1 MPTAAAA
8 LLDRL
13 GRPGAIHL
21 GAVGPAVERLPTGL
35 PPLDAVLGGGLPRG
49 RITELAGGR
58 SAGRTGLAC
67 RIAASATA
75 TGAIIAWVDTDD
87 TLDPEAAAA
96 AGLVLDR
103 TLWVR
108 PRTPEDASRAAELLL
123 AAGGF
128 GLVILD
134 QTKTRTALPWPRLAR
149 AAEQTR
155 STLLFLTLH
164 RQAGSYAAL
173 GLELTARQAKWTRGP
188 GDLVLLD
195 GITSEVTVA
204 RNRIGRPGHTLTVR
218 QACA

>member
-1 MPTAAAA
+1 MSTAAA

-21 GAVGPAVERLPTGL
+21 GTVGPALERLPTGL
-35 PPLDAVLGGGLPRG
+35 PPLDAVLTGGLPRG

-58 SAGRTGLAC
+58 SSGRTGLAC

-75 TGAIIAWVDTDD
+75 TGEIIAWVDADD
-87 TLDPEAAAA
+87 TLDPEAAAT

-108 PRTPEDASRAAELLL
+108 PRTPDDAARAAELLL

-128 GLVILD
+128 GLVVLD
-134 QTKTRTALPWPRLAR
+134 LAATKAPIPWPRLAR

-164 RQAGSYAAL
+164 RQAGTYAAL
-173 GLELTARQAKWTRGP
+173 GLELTARQAKWKRGP

-204 RNRIGRPGHTLTVR
+204 RSRIGRPGHTLTVR

>member
-21 GAVGPAVERLPTGL
+21 GAVGPALERLPTGL
-35 PPLDAVLGGGLPRG
+35 PPLDAVLSGGLPRG
-49 RITELAGGR
+49 KITELAGGR

-75 TGAIIAWVDTDD
+75 TGAIVAWVDADD

-134 QTKTRTALPWPRLAR
+134 QPRTAALPWPRLAR

-173 GLELTARQAKWTRGP
+173 GLELTARRATWKRGP

-204 RNRIGRPGHTLTVR
+204 RSRIGRSGHSLTVR

>member
-1 MPTAAAA
+1 MSTAAAA

-21 GAVGPAVERLPTGL
+21 GTVGSAPERLGTGL
-35 PPLDAVLGGGLPRG
+35 PPLDAVLTGGLPRSK
-49 RITELAGGR
+49 ITELAGGR

-75 TGAIIAWVDTDD
+75 KGEIVAWVDTDD

-108 PRTPEDASRAAELLL
+108 PRTADDAGRAAELLL

-134 QTKTRTALPWPRLAR
+134 QPKNATLPWPRLAR

-164 RQAGSYAAL
+164 RQAGTYAAL
-173 GLELTARQAKWTRGP
+173 GLELTARHSKWKRGP

-204 RNRIGRPGHTLTVR
+204 RSRIGRPGHTLTVR

>member
-1 MPTAAAA
+1 MPTAAA

-35 PPLDAVLGGGLPRG
+35 PPLDAVLNGGLPRG
-49 RITELAGGR
+49 KITELAGGR

-75 TGAIIAWVDTDD
+75 KGEIIAWVDTDD
-87 TLDPEAAAA
+87 ILDPEAAAA

-108 PRTPEDASRAAELLL
+108 PRSPDDASRAAELLL

-128 GLVILD
+128 GIVILD
-134 QTKTRTALPWPRLAR
+134 RPKATTIPWPRLAR

-173 GLELTARQAKWTRGP
+173 GLELTARQAKWKRGP
-188 GDLVLLD
+188 GDFVLLD
-195 GITSEVTVA
+195 GITSEVTIA